1 MLIQLKRVVLLIT
14 MPMQEFNQQSRFLVQ
29 LQDHPLNRLLL
40 TSILNSRTRM
50 AISRRTSTLRAT
62 LTLTSRTWIRKT
74 GSPLHF
80 TTIWSTKTILTKLFI
95 FSHNHRLISL
105 IRRAAL
111 QLYRFPKLTHLQV
124 RRDNPQVSKQ
134 AQQQLTLG
142 LRATSMEKLTI

>member
-1 MLIQLKRVVLLIT
+1 
-14 MPMQEFNQQSRFLVQ
+14 
-29 LQDHPLNRLLL
+29 
-40 TSILNSRTRM
+40 
-50 AISRRTSTLRAT
+50 
-62 LTLTSRTWIRKT
+62 
-74 GSPLHF
+74 LHF